1 MKQGGIVYL
10 GLSGGVDSAVSAV
23 LLQQAGFDV
32 RCVFM
37 KNFTKMVMSN
47 GEYTPCWTAEWRDAL
62 RVAAH
67 LKLPLERWDFETEY
81 RHYVFDYFIREY
93 ASGRTPNPDV
103 LCNSTVKFGA
113 FFERAYSAGADFV
126 ATGHYAQTD
135 GSGRLF
141 CAADEQKD
149 QTYFL
154 HKVSG
159 AAFRHTLFPIG
170 HLEKIAV
177 RALAAQTG
185 LPVATK
191 KDSTGVCFVGEV
203 PIRELLREHI
213 ATQSGPI
220 ETTDGVRLGEHDGL
234 AWHTIGQRHGFG
246 GGAGDPWYVCGKDV
260 ARNALTVCREHD
272 SALYTRVVRADAVH
286 WIAGVAPAAGT
297 PLRARFRHRQ
307 DLQTV
312 TDWSFDGN
320 MLVLQMLTDQR
331 AITPGQFAVVYEDS
345 ECLGGG
351 VIAGGA

>member
-1 MKQGGIVYL
+1 MIVYL
-10 GLSGGVDSAVSAV
+10 GLSGGVDSAVSAL

-81 RHYVFDYFIREY
+81 RRDVFDYFIREY
-93 ASGRTPNPDV
+93 AAGRTPNPDV

-113 FFERAYSAGADFV
+113 FFERARAAGADFV

-135 GSGRLF
+135 GSGRLLR
-141 CAADEQKD
+141 AVDELKD

-154 HKVSG
+154 HQISNE
-159 AAFRHTLFPIG
+159 ALRHTRFPIG
-170 HLEKIAV
+170 HVQKSQV
-177 RALAAQTG
+177 RALAAEVC
-185 LPVATK
+185 LPVAEK

-203 PIRELLREHI
+203 PIRELLGEFI
-213 ATQSGPI
+213 PSQTGPI
-220 ETTDGVRLGEHDGL
+220 ETTDGTVLGQHDGL
-234 AWHTIGQRHGFG
+234 AWYTIGQRHGFG
-246 GGAGDPWYVCGKDV
+246 GGAGEPWYVCGKDM
-260 ARNALTVCREHD
+260 ARNVLIVCREHD
-272 SALYTRVVRADAVH
+272 SALYTRVVRAERVH
-286 WIAGVAPAAGT
+286 WIREPQPDAI
-297 PLRARFRHRQ
+297 LKARFRHRQ

-312 TDWSFDGN
+312 SSWEFAGG
-320 MLVLQMLTDQR
+320 VLTLHMLTDQR
-331 AITPGQFAVVYEDS
+331 AITPGQFAVMYEGT

-351 VIAGGA
+351 VIF